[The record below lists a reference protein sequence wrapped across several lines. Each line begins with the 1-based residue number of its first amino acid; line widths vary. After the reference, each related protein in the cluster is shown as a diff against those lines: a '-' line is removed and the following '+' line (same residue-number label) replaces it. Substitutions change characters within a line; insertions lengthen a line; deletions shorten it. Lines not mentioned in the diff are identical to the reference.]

1 MNNIEKLLDLEVRE
15 QKESAVE
22 ISLSKLGGETIAS
35 ILAAAPWTGDGQH
48 TLLLQPMTRSAQL
61 RRFLMENGYTI
72 TREALV
78 RDRGTIYP
86 VMEVKAGRMELTLGQ
101 LHGGAKLLHDPLR
114 DRYII
119 EKIIR
124 LQGAVA
130 GANRSSAAADREK
143 ADQTR
148 EVITALLEMR
158 EEWRHANG
166 T

>member
-1 MNNIEKLLDLEVRE
+1 MDDRN
-15 QKESAVE
+15 
-22 ISLSKLGGETIAS
+22 
-35 ILAAAPWTGDGQH
+35 
-48 TLLLQPMTRSAQL
+48 TL
-61 RRFLMENGYTI
+61 
-72 TREALV
+72 
-78 RDRGTIYP
+78 YP
-86 VMEVKAGRMELTLGQ
+86 VMEVGKGDMKLSLGQ
-101 LHGGAKLLHDPLR
+101 IWGGAKLLHDPMG
-114 DRYII
+114 DRYLIQRI
-119 EKIIR
+119 VR